1 MLLHRGHPNIDPMS
15 EWDEAPH
22 QSDTSA
28 LREGMTDDVQGAA
41 QFIQPFLYA
50 LEKVGLSFHPS
61 VIQFYF

>member
-22 QSDTSA
+22 KPDTSA
-28 LREGMTDDVQGAA
+28 PRKGMTDDVQGAA
-41 QFIQPFLYA
+41 QFIQHVLYD

-61 VIQFYF
+61 VTQFYF